1 MNPSDDFVME
11 EKALKLLAS
20 LHELTSLNIDSQ
32 SQTTCNFCI
41 RKVHSVINDT
51 IPFEVAC
58 APQGAQQKR
67 DSRLRRLS
75 LIKSSPAGRKGR
87 RHGCQPD
94 TSCPRTQCG
103 WASTCRP
110 PSRQRFLHSAGR
122 RSSPPD
128 QSECRNGRCARQKS
142 MHPVS

>member
-41 RKVHSVINDT
+41 RKVHSVINET

-58 APQGAQQKR
+58 ALLEDVEKIVTILQT
-67 DSRLRRLS
+67 
-75 LIKSSPAGRKGR
+75 
-87 RHGCQPD
+87 
-94 TSCPRTQCG
+94 TS
-103 WASTCRP
+103 
-110 PSRQRFLHSAGR
+110 
-122 RSSPPD
+122 
-128 QSECRNGRCARQKS
+128 N
-142 MHPVS
+142 

>member
-58 APQGAQQKR
+58 ALLEDVEKIVTILQTTSNKNTGYGSPYPP
-67 DSRLRRLS
+67 LS
-75 LIKSSPAGRKGR
+75 GKYRKNKLEVPFMNNTTQTNNLTTAKLFDVTALATYIRTHPTSGVNEIPLSS
-87 RHGCQPD
+87 
-94 TSCPRTQCG
+94 T
-103 WASTCRP
+103 
-110 PSRQRFLHSAGR
+110 
-122 RSSPPD
+122 
-128 QSECRNGRCARQKS
+128 
-142 MHPVS
+142 

>member
-58 APQGAQQKR
+58 ALLEDVEKIVTILCFIFSFLFSYQ
-67 DSRLRRLS
+67 RRF
-75 LIKSSPAGRKGR
+75 
-87 RHGCQPD
+87 
-94 TSCPRTQCG
+94 TN
-103 WASTCRP
+103 ASHLFHLP
-110 PSRQRFLHSAGR
+110 IGMIL
-122 RSSPPD
+122 
-128 QSECRNGRCARQKS
+128 
-142 MHPVS
+142 

>member
-58 APQGAQQKR
+58 ALLEDVEKIVTI
-67 DSRLRRLS
+67 L
-75 LIKSSPAGRKGR
+75 
-87 RHGCQPD
+87 
-94 TSCPRTQCG
+94 
-103 WASTCRP
+103 
-110 PSRQRFLHSAGR
+110 
-122 RSSPPD
+122 
-128 QSECRNGRCARQKS
+128 
-142 MHPVS
+142 